1 MLFCFLLPWHRGAL
15 VTKQGSSAVAAMQST
30 WKYQASG
37 TGGNSKESVGWGMQG
52 NAAILLRS
60 RDSSSSTL
68 ASRFL
73 WATEQPQEIGGEC
86 ATVLGSDPGLS
97 NPTEPQIWDLRIQFG
112 IQTQLLID
120 GEKGATAE
128 VSSSH
133 PRCEL
138 CGGVSPPLLTAVGAL
153 GFQLSLC

>member
-1 MLFCFLLPWHRGAL
+1 MAQGSPRHRAGLFC
-15 VTKQGSSAVAAMQST
+15 SSCHAEHVEIPGKCNRREEQMT
-30 WKYQASG
+30 
-37 TGGNSKESVGWGMQG
+37 VGWGTQG
-52 NAAILLRS
+52 NAAILLRA

-73 WATEQPQEIGGEC
+73 WASQEPQKIGGEC
-86 ATVLGSDPGLS
+86 DAVLGSHPGLS
-97 NPTEPQIWDLRIQFG
+97 NPAEPQICNLRIQFG

-120 GEKGATAE
+120 VEKRATAE

-133 PRCEL
+133 PRCEF